1 MYKVVQKLKRV
12 KIALKELNKE
22 GFSDIKTTKLQAH
35 QRMLNAQTLMHEHLG
50 EEVYAA
56 AVIEAVK
63 EYHLKHTGYLEFLAQ
78 KAKLAWVIGGR

>member
-1 MYKVVQKLKRV
+1 
-12 KIALKELNKE
+12 
-22 GFSDIKTTKLQAH
+22 
-35 QRMLNAQTLMHEHLG
+35 MLNAQTLMHEHLG